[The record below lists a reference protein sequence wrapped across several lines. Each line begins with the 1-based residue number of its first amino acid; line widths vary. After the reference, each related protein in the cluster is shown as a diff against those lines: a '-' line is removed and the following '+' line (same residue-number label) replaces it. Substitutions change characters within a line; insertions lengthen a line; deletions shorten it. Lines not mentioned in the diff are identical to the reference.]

1 MTETAPAGPPQT
13 APKKIDPEPLTLGVR
28 VLPAIRFK
36 RGAIIGIA
44 VIGSVFLST
53 IGWVALRPSV
63 PSASPP
69 GSELSTPSTN
79 AAAEALAGLPVD
91 YGDAPKLGPPLPGD
105 LGRPILRA
113 QERAGVE
120 RLEAKPDPAETARLE
135 RMAELKTARE
145 STLMVQTNSSRTTSS
160 QGRPVSGERA
170 LPPMQTASAT
180 PSANPFAF
188 ASPEQA
194 EPNHGGT
201 DIPLASSQHLL
212 AAGSVIAASL
222 LTGLN
227 SDLPG
232 TVTAQVS
239 ENVFDTATGDTLL
252 VPQGARL
259 IGRYESVAA
268 FGQRRALI
276 VWEQLILPDGN
287 SVQLDDMPATDP
299 AGYAGLADKV
309 DFHSWTLL
317 RGIALASLLG
327 VGTEFTL
334 SGESDLVRAIRE
346 TGQSSG
352 MRAGDQI
359 VRRDLERRP
368 TITIRPG
375 SPVRLLVA
383 KDLALP
389 PWPGGDAAW
398 N

>member
-1 MTETAPAGPPQT
+1 MTETTPAKPPQS
-13 APKKIDPEPLTLGVR
+13 APKKIDPEPFTLGAR

-44 VIGSVFLST
+44 AIGSAFLTT

-63 PSASPP
+63 PSAPPP
-69 GSELSTPSTN
+69 GSELSNPSTT
-79 AAAEALAGLPVD
+79 AAAEALAGLPID

-120 RLEAKPDPAETARLE
+120 RLEASPDPAEAARLE

-145 STLMVQTNSSRTTSS
+145 STLMVPTNSSGATSS
-160 QGRPVSGERA
+160 QGQPVSGERA
-170 LPPMQTASAT
+170 LPPTQTVPAALPVT
-180 PSANPFAF
+180 PFAL
-188 ASPEQA
+188 ADHKQA
-194 EPNHGGT
+194 GANQAGT
-201 DIPLASSQHLL
+201 DIPPTSSQHVL

-268 FGQRRALI
+268 FGQRRAL
-276 VWEQLILPDGN
+276 VAWERLILPDGN
-287 SVQLDDMPATDP
+287 SVQLDEMPATDP

-309 DFHSWTLL
+309 DFHSWSLL

-327 VGTEFTL
+327 VGTEFSL
-334 SGESDLVRAIRE
+334 SGESDLVKAIRE
-346 TGQSSG
+346 AGQSSG

-359 VRRDLERRP
+359 VRRDLEKRP

-375 SPVRLLVA
+375 SPVRLLVTR
-383 KDLALP
+383 DLPLS
-389 PWPGGDAAW
+389 PWQGGATAW